1 MIPLR
6 ETRLFKIAGLLTGFA
21 LGQGSMFLAQT
32 WLVANS
38 QLIAVGEIGLGL
50 AIVSLAQWTADW
62 GGTLLLSR
70 HAAIDETVGYVRA
83 AIAVRLSLAGPIIAA
98 VLIFCVVYEETQFVQ
113 GMVWGGAASALIWAF
128 NLTGYLD
135 GKGKSAISGPISS
148 LSWLA
153 ASIGLVLLPSGQS
166 FTAGLTIGVLY
177 TAGVAITVV
186 IQYIISARI
195 GCPVALAVPNWEH
208 MRRFAVDGALYC
220 SADLPGQIYGRCL
233 ILIVMTFLG
242 SEMAGIYV
250 YIRHVVVAATQAI
263 SFMMRV
269 EFPAIA
275 RCVSAGKATVGT
287 VLRIHNWSIAASVGI
302 CLLLIALSI
311 STQYGPSNAF
321 VPIFQQLRSFSVII
335 PALVVSAVL
344 GQAIIAYGAM
354 PYYTVTMFGSMAASL
369 FFILLLISSMGLQI
383 IAMSE
388 VIMHTAQATFF
399 SLFQAKLW
407 AAQDSLLRRG

>member
-135 GKGKSAISGPISS
+135 GKGRSEEHTSE
-148 LSWLA
+148 L
-153 ASIGLVLLPSGQS
+153 QS
-166 FTAGLTIGVLY
+166 
-177 TAGVAITVV
+177 
-186 IQYIISARI
+186 
-195 GCPVALAVPNWEH
+195 
-208 MRRFAVDGALYC
+208 
-220 SADLPGQIYGRCL
+220 
-233 ILIVMTFLG
+233 
-242 SEMAGIYV
+242 
-250 YIRHVVVAATQAI
+250 
-263 SFMMRV
+263 
-269 EFPAIA
+269 
-275 RCVSAGKATVGT
+275 
-287 VLRIHNWSIAASVGI
+287 
-302 CLLLIALSI
+302 
-311 STQYGPSNAF
+311 
-321 VPIFQQLRSFSVII
+321 
-335 PALVVSAVL
+335 
-344 GQAIIAYGAM
+344 
-354 PYYTVTMFGSMAASL
+354 
-369 FFILLLISSMGLQI
+369 
-383 IAMSE
+383 
-388 VIMHTAQATFF
+388 
-399 SLFQAKLW
+399 
-407 AAQDSLLRRG
+407 